1 MIGLLVIGFLAGVIA
16 GVSPCILPIL
26 PVVFVG
32 WTAPVADEGQALRA
46 RRRRAVAVVAGLVV
60 SFGTITAV
68 GSVLLSSLG
77 LPQDLLRDIGIAL
90 LVLFGVGLLVPDVEH
105 FLERPFA
112 RLTRAAPPA
121 SASGFVFGLGL
132 GFVFVPCAGPVLSA
146 VSTLGARHHAS
157 VFSVLL
163 SFCFAAG
170 AAIPLLAIALAGDRV
185 IERNRRLSTRAR
197 RLRPAAGA
205 LLIVMALVI
214 GLNGVTALQ
223 RWLPTYTQ
231 SLQRLVER
239 NSFVTHQL
247 HTLEYPHS
255 GNGSLAQCV
264 AAASVTSETGL
275 GSCGVAPAFTDVTAW
290 LNTPGDHPLDLAALR
305 GRVVLVD
312 FWTYTC
318 INCQRTLPHVEAW
331 YARYHRL
338 GLDVVGVETPEF
350 AFEHV
355 VSNIR
360 AAAASLG
367 VRYPIAVDDRLGTW
381 TAYQNNYWPAE
392 YLVGPDGV
400 IRHVEYGEGSYA
412 ATETDIRTLLAL
424 AHPGIHLP
432 ARTDVADLTPT
443 ELTSPETYLG
453 TARSQYMQGN
463 LAPVGSATY
472 NLPLS
477 VANGRYA
484 LGGTWR
490 SASDFITA
498 VHRARL
504 TIGFQARHVYLV
516 MGGTG
521 SVREYLDGV
530 FLRRVNVRGF
540 PTLYTLVNRAS
551 DASGQLTLDF
561 SAGISAYDFTF
572 G

>member
-1 MIGLLVIGFLAGVIA
+1 VIGLLVIGFLAGVIA

-112 RLTRAAPPA
+112 RLTRAAPSA
-121 SASGFVFGLGL
+121 STSGFVFGLGL

-170 AAIPLLAIALAGDRV
+170 ASIPLLAIALAGDRV
-185 IERNRRLSTRAR
+185 I
-197 RLRPAAGA
+197 
-205 LLIVMALVI
+205 
-214 GLNGVTALQ
+214 
-223 RWLPTYTQ
+223 
-231 SLQRLVER
+231 
-239 NSFVTHQL
+239 
-247 HTLEYPHS
+247 
-255 GNGSLAQCV
+255 
-264 AAASVTSETGL
+264 
-275 GSCGVAPAFTDVTAW
+275 
-290 LNTPGDHPLDLAALR
+290 DLAALR

-312 FWTYTC
+312 FWTYSC

-412 ATETDIRTLLAL
+412 ATETDIRTLLAR

-477 VANGRYA
+477 VADGRYA

-521 SVREYLDGV
+521 SVREYLNGV
-530 FLRRVNVRGF
+530 FLRRVKVRGF
-540 PTLYTLVNRAS
+540 PTLYTLVNEAS